1 MMNYPPRIPTRHQ
14 LEVISDIRFSLLTL
28 EEFESRWSVSRR
40 QLSQICHCSLAT
52 VNNWYASGDCH
63 REPGIQH
70 RIWLAIADKVW
81 RSKKV
86 IDYTDL

>member
-1 MMNYPPRIPTRHQ
+1 MINYPYPPRIPTRHQ
-14 LEVISDIRFSLLTL
+14 LDVISRLTLPTL

-40 QLSQICHCSLAT
+40 QLSYICHCSLAT
-52 VNNWYASGDCH
+52 VNNWYVSGDCH
-63 REPGIQH
+63 REPGINH

-81 RSKKV
+81 SGQKV